1 MILSLK
7 DVRKSYGA
15 TRALDGIS
23 LDVGRG
29 EIVAVLG
36 PNGAGKTTAIEI
48 AIGLRAPDS
57 GDVRLFERS
66 PRDPKTR
73 LRLGV
78 TPQESGFPDAL
89 SVGEIVRFGTAH
101 YPHPAPTQAILSAF
115 GLKAL
120 SHRRAGAL
128 SGGESRRLAVALAF
142 AGNPDLVVLD
152 EPTTGLDVE
161 SRRQLWDVVR
171 DYAVDRSVLFTTHY
185 LEEAQALATRVV
197 VVDSGRVLFD
207 GSTAELR
214 GRFGARRLSYAGK
227 DGHVVVTIDDTDEYV
242 RRLVRDGVAFSNL
255 EIVPPTL
262 EEAFLTV
269 TGGRK

>member
-15 TRALDGIS
+15 TRALDGVS
-23 LDVGRG
+23 LEVDSG

-36 PNGAGKTTAIEI
+36 PNGAGKTTAIEV
-48 AIGLRAPDS
+48 AIGLRAPDA
-57 GDVRLFERS
+57 GDVRLFDRS
-66 PRDPKTR
+66 PRDPQTR

-78 TPQESGFPDAL
+78 TPQDSGFPDAL
-89 SVGEIVRFGTAH
+89 SVEEIVRFGATH
-101 YPHPAPTQAILSAF
+101 YPRPAKPADVMKAF
-115 GLKAL
+115 GLEAL
-120 SHRRAGAL
+120 SQRRAGAL

-142 AGNPDLVVLD
+142 VGNPDLVVLD

-161 SRRQLWDVVR
+161 SRRRLWEVVR
-171 DYAVDRSVLFTTHY
+171 EYASGHSVLFTTHY

-197 VVDSGRVLFD
+197 VVDAGRVLFD
-207 GSTAELR
+207 GSSEDLR
-214 GRFGARRLSYAGK
+214 RRFGARRLSYAGR
-227 DGHVVVTIDDTDEYV
+227 DGDVAVTIDDTDEYV
-242 RRLVRDGVAFSNL
+242 RKLVRDGIAFSNL

-269 TGGRK
+269 TGGNK

>member
-1 MILSLK
+1 VILSLK
-7 DVRKSYGA
+7 DVCKSYGA
-15 TRALDGIS
+15 TRALDGAS
-23 LDVGRG
+23 LDADRG

-48 AIGLRAPDS
+48 AIGLRAPDA
-57 GDVRLFERS
+57 GDVRLFEGS
-66 PRDPKTR
+66 PRDPNTR

-89 SVGEIVRFGTAH
+89 SVEEIVRFGAAH
-101 YPHPAPTQAILSAF
+101 YPHPAEPAALLDAF
-115 GLKAL
+115 GLTEL
-120 SHRRAGAL
+120 SGRRAGTL

-161 SRRQLWDVVR
+161 SRRRLWDVVR
-171 DYAVDRSVLFTTHY
+171 EYAAGHSVLFTTHY

-197 VVDSGRVLFD
+197 VVDAGRVLFD
-207 GSTAELR
+207 GSTGELR
-214 GRFGARRLSYAGK
+214 QRFGARRLSYAGQN
-227 DGHVVVTIDDTDEYV
+227 GRVVVTIDDTDEYV
-242 RRLVRDGVAFSNL
+242 RKLVRDGVAFSNL

-269 TGGRK
+269 TGGQK

>member
-1 MILSLK
+1 MILSLT

-15 TRALDGIS
+15 TRALDGVS
-23 LDVGRG
+23 LEVDTG

-48 AIGLRAPDS
+48 SIGLRAPD
-57 GDVRLFERS
+57 GGAVRLFGQS
-66 PRDPKTR
+66 PRDPNAR

-89 SVGEIVRFGTAH
+89 SVEEIVRFGAAH
-101 YPHPAPTQAILSAF
+101 YPRPAQSQTLLNDF
-115 GLKAL
+115 GLNEL
-120 SHRRAGAL
+120 SQRRAATL

-161 SRRQLWDVVR
+161 SRRRLWGVVR
-171 DYAVDRSVLFTTHY
+171 RYAADHSVLFTTHY
-185 LEEAQALATRVV
+185 LEEAQELATRVV
-197 VVDSGRVLFD
+197 VMDAGRVLFD
-207 GSTAELR
+207 GATSELR
-214 GRFGARRLSYAGK
+214 RRFGARRVSYVGPN
-227 DGHVVVTIDDTDEYV
+227 GSVVVTIEDTDEYV
-242 RRLVRDGVAFSNL
+242 RNLVRDGIAFSNL

>member
-7 DVRKSYGA
+7 EVRKSYGA

-23 LDVGRG
+23 LEVDRG

-48 AIGLRAPDS
+48 AIGLRVPDA
-57 GDVRLFERS
+57 GDVRLFGRS
-66 PRDPKTR
+66 PRDPGAR

-89 SVGEIVRFGTAH
+89 SVEEIVRFGATH
-101 YPHPAPTQAILSAF
+101 YPNPAKSADVLKAF
-115 GLKAL
+115 GLEPLAQ
-120 SHRRAGAL
+120 RRAGTL
-128 SGGESRRLAVALAF
+128 SGGQSRRLAVALAF
-142 AGNPDLVVLD
+142 TGNPDLVVLD

-161 SRRQLWDVVR
+161 SRRRLWEVVR
-171 DYAVDRSVLFTTHY
+171 DYAAAHSILFTTHY

-207 GSTAELR
+207 GSTGELR
-214 GRFGARRLSYAGK
+214 RRFGARRLSYVGPGGA
-227 DGHVVVTIDDTDEYV
+227 VTVTIDDTDEYV
-242 RRLVRDGVAFSNL
+242 RKLVRDGVAFSNL

-262 EEAFLTV
+262 EDAFLTV

>member
-1 MILSLK
+1 MILNLK

-23 LDVGRG
+23 LAVDRG
-29 EIVAVLG
+29 EIVAMLG

-48 AIGLRAPDS
+48 AIGLRAADA
-57 GDVRLFERS
+57 GEVRLFDGS

-89 SVGEIVRFGTAH
+89 TVEEIVRFGAAH
-101 YPHPAPTQAILSAF
+101 YPRPDAPSDVLNVF
-115 GLKAL
+115 GLEAL
-120 SHRRAGAL
+120 SQRRVGTL

-142 AGNPDLVVLD
+142 VGNPDLVVLD
-152 EPTTGLDVE
+152 EPTTGVDVE
-161 SRRQLWDVVR
+161 SRRSLWDVVR
-171 DYAVDRSVLFTTHY
+171 TYAAGHSVLFTTHY

-197 VVDSGRVLFD
+197 VIDAGRVLFN
-207 GSTAELR
+207 GSTDDLR
-214 GRFGARRLSYAGK
+214 RRFGVRRVSYVGQSGSVA
-227 DGHVVVTIDDTDEYV
+227 VTIDDTDEYV
-242 RRLVRDGVAFSNL
+242 RKLVRDGVAFSNL

-262 EEAFLTV
+262 EEAFLCV
-269 TGGRK
+269 TGGSK

>member
-1 MILSLK
+1 MLSLK

-15 TRALDGIS
+15 TRALDGMS
-23 LDVGRG
+23 LQVDSG

-48 AIGLRAPDS
+48 AIGLRAPDA
-57 GDVRLFERS
+57 GEVRLFDRS
-66 PRDPKTR
+66 PRSPQTR

-89 SVGEIVRFGTAH
+89 SVEEIVRFGASH
-101 YPHPAPTQAILSAF
+101 YPHPADAADVMKAF
-115 GLKAL
+115 GLEAL
-120 SHRRAGAL
+120 SQRRAGTL

-161 SRRQLWDVVR
+161 SRRRLWDVVR
-171 DYAVDRSVLFTTHY
+171 DYAAGHSVLFTTHY

-197 VVDSGRVLFD
+197 VVDAGRVLFD
-207 GSTAELR
+207 GSTGDMR
-214 GRFGARRLSYAGK
+214 RRFGVRRVSYVGREGQVAI
-227 DGHVVVTIDDTDEYV
+227 TIDDTDEYV
-242 RRLVRDGVAFSNL
+242 RTLVRDGVAFSNL

>member
-1 MILSLK
+1 MILKLK

-15 TRALDGIS
+15 ARALDGIS
-23 LDVGRG
+23 LEADRG

-48 AIGLRAPDS
+48 AIGLRAPDAGEVS
-57 GDVRLFERS
+57 LFGGS
-66 PRDPKTR
+66 PRDPNTR

-89 SVGEIVRFGTAH
+89 TVEEIVRFGAGH
-101 YPHPAPTQAILSAF
+101 YPHPSDPADTLHVF
-115 GLKAL
+115 GLAEL
-120 SHRRAGAL
+120 SRRRADTL

-142 AGNPDLVVLD
+142 VGNADLVVLD
-152 EPTTGLDVE
+152 EPTTGIDVE
-161 SRRQLWDVVR
+161 SRRRLWDVVGA
-171 DYAVDRSVLFTTHY
+171 YAADRAVLFTTHY

-197 VVDSGRVLFD
+197 VIDAGRVLFD
-207 GSTAELR
+207 GSTTELR
-214 GRFGARRLSYAGK
+214 RRFGARRLSYAGPS
-227 DGHVVVTIDDTDEYV
+227 GSVVVTIDDTDEYV
-242 RRLVRDGVAFSNL
+242 RKLVRDGIAFSNL

-269 TGGRK
+269 TGGSK

>member
-1 MILSLK
+1 MILSLNE
-7 DVRKSYGA
+7 VRKSYG
-15 TRALDGIS
+15 TTPALDGIS
-23 LDVGRG
+23 LDADRG

-48 AIGLRAPDS
+48 ATGLRTADA
-57 GDVRLFERS
+57 GTVRLFDGS

-89 SVGEIVRFGTAH
+89 TVEEIVRFGTEH
-101 YPHPAPTQAILSAF
+101 YPTPADVPTILGAF
-115 GLKAL
+115 GLDAL
-120 SHRRAGAL
+120 AKRRAGTL

-142 AGNPDLVVLD
+142 AGNPELVVLD

-161 SRRQLWDVVR
+161 SRRRLWEVVR
-171 DYAVDRSVLFTTHY
+171 EYAVERSVLFTTHY

-207 GSTAELR
+207 GATDELR
-214 GRFGARRLSYAGK
+214 RRFGARRLSYVGA
-227 DGHVVVTIDDTDEYV
+227 DGRVVVTIDDTDEYV
-242 RRLVRDGVAFSNL
+242 RKLVRDGIAFSNL

-269 TGGRK
+269 TGGAK

>member
-1 MILSLK
+1 MILNLHE
-7 DVRKSYGA
+7 VRKSYGA
-15 TRALDGIS
+15 TRALDGLS
-23 LDVGRG
+23 LQVDRG

-48 AIGLRAPDS
+48 AIGLRSPDS
-57 GDVRLFERS
+57 GDVRLFDRS
-66 PRDPKTR
+66 PRDAQTR

-89 SVGEIVRFGTAH
+89 SVEEILRFGAAH
-101 YPHPAPTQAILSAF
+101 YPHPAHSTEIAKDF
-115 GLKAL
+115 GLEAL
-120 SHRRAGAL
+120 LQRRAGAL

-142 AGNPDLVVLD
+142 VGNPDLVVLD

-161 SRRQLWDVVR
+161 SRRRLWDVVR
-171 DYAVDRSVLFTTHY
+171 DYADDHSVLFTTHY

-197 VVDSGRVLFD
+197 VVDSGRVVFD
-207 GSTAELR
+207 GSTADLR
-214 GRFGARRLSYAGK
+214 RRFGARRLSYAGR
-227 DGHVVVTIDDTDEYV
+227 DGTVVVTIDDTDDYV
-242 RRLVRDGVAFSNL
+242 RKLVRDGVEFSNL

-269 TGGRK
+269 TGGRT

>member
-1 MILSLK
+1 MILSLRN
-7 DVRKSYGA
+7 VRKSYGA
-15 TRALDGIS
+15 TRALDDLS
-23 LDVGRG
+23 LEVDRG
-29 EIVAVLG
+29 EVVAVLG

-48 AIGLRAPDS
+48 AIGLRGADG
-57 GDVRLFERS
+57 GDVRLFGRS
-66 PRDPKTR
+66 PRDPNTR

-89 SVGEIVRFGTAH
+89 SVEEIVRFAIAH
-101 YPHPAPTQAILSAF
+101 YPHPAEPRAILTAF
-115 GLKAL
+115 GLDAL
-120 SHRRAGAL
+120 AQRRAGAL
-128 SGGESRRLAVALAF
+128 SGGELRRLAVALAF

-161 SRRQLWDVVR
+161 SRRRLWDIVR
-171 DYAVDRSVLFTTHY
+171 DYAVDRSVLLTTHY

-207 GSTAELR
+207 GSTCELR
-214 GRFGARRLSYAGK
+214 RRFGARRLSYAGK
-227 DGHVVVTIDDTDEYV
+227 DGHVAVTIDDTDEYV
-242 RRLVRDGVAFSNL
+242 RNLVRDGVAFSNL

-262 EEAFLTV
+262 EDAFLTV